1 MPTLFIPSLLRDLT
15 GNVDHVD
22 LPLPNG
28 EERASVRSLLG
39 ELERRY
45 PGVEERLLHE
55 GDIMPGIAV
64 FVNGEQTRLGLREK
78 VPADCEIHFIPPT
91 VGG

>member
-1 MPTLFIPSLLRDLT
+1 MPTLYIPSLLRDLT
-15 GNVDHVD
+15 GNVERVD
-22 LPLPNG
+22 VPIPPG
-28 EERASVRSLLG
+28 ETRSVRSLLS
-39 ELERRY
+39 ELERRF
-45 PGVEERLLHE
+45 PGVEERLLYE

-78 VPADCEIHFIPPT
+78 VPPDCEIHFIPPT